1 MRQPTMPNNKPKILV
16 MGATGQAGKGVIPL
30 LTANSNIEVIAAR
43 SPEKAKKIDPIVR
56 LIEALL
62 DFALIAGFLSA
73 IGFLISITSRV
84 LL

>member
-1 MRQPTMPNNKPKILV
+1 MR
-16 MGATGQAGKGVIPL
+16 
-30 LTANSNIEVIAAR
+30 ER
-43 SPEKAKKIDPIVR
+43 RKKIDPIVR

-84 LL
+84 GL